1 MSRGR
6 LRQLGPQHAAAAQA
20 YCATQPEQCAF
31 IAGWIA
37 EGGLTEAP
45 QVARGWILA
54 ETDAEDRIGGLAYFS
69 DTGIVL
75 PALTHPDAI
84 DEVVRVAQ
92 RNPGS
97 VRVLV
102 GARAQVD
109 QIWRGLSRRGA
120 YARQIRD
127 QRGYVVTREGF
138 REAGDL
144 SLAPADEAVLDQ
156 LVEASAAMAREE
168 ARDDPQRRNPP
179 LFRERIRERMLR
191 GRDMVHLDH
200 GRLLFK
206 SNVAALSPLAG
217 QVEGIYTVPSARRQ
231 GLGTRGT
238 SAITRWVLERAQR
251 AFLLVNEDNTSAR
264 RLYEGLG
271 YADVLASRTI
281 FLA

>member
-6 LRQLGPQHAAAAQA
+6 LRQLGPSHAAAAQA
-20 YCATQPEQCAF
+20 FCATRPDQCAF

-37 EGGLTEAP
+37 EGGLSESP
-45 QVARGWILA
+45 SVARGWILA
-54 ETDAEDRIGGLAYFS
+54 ETDASERILGLAYFS

-75 PALTHPDAI
+75 PALGGPDAL

-92 RNPGS
+92 RSPGS

-102 GARAQVD
+102 GARDQVD
-109 QIWRGLSRRGA
+109 RIWRGLARRGA

-127 QRGYVVTREGF
+127 QRGYLVTREAF
-138 REAGDL
+138 TEAGDL
-144 SLAPADEAVLDQ
+144 PLVAADDTVLDQ
-156 LVEASAAMAREE
+156 LVQASAAMAREE

-191 GRDMVHLDH
+191 GRDMVYVEQ

-217 QVEGIYTVPSARRQ
+217 QVEGIFTVPAARRR

-251 AFLLVNEDNTSAR
+251 AFLLVNEDNASAR
-264 RLYEGLG
+264 RLYERLG
-271 YADVLASRTI
+271 YQDVLASRTI